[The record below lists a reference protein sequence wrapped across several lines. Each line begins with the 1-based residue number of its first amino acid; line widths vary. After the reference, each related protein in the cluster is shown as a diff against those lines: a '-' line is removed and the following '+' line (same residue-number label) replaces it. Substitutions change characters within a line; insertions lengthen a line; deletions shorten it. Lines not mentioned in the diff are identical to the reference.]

1 MVTADFDRHIGQLEW
16 KLIVTIQALFDFNT
30 NAGNII
36 LSIPWKVRVCIHTH
50 MEFVHILNT
59 ECEPCACMSHTKLAE
74 NHNQRNVHYMDEQ
87 EA

>member
-36 LSIPWKVRVCIHTH
+36 LSIPWKVRVCIRICTH
-50 MEFVHILNT
+50 SKH
-59 ECEPCACMSHTKLAE
+59 
-74 NHNQRNVHYMDEQ
+74 
-87 EA
+87 

>member
-36 LSIPWKVRVCIHTH
+36 YPYHGKLGYVYTH
-50 MEFVHILNT
+50 MESYTF
-59 ECEPCACMSHTKLAE
+59 
-74 NHNQRNVHYMDEQ
+74 
-87 EA
+87 